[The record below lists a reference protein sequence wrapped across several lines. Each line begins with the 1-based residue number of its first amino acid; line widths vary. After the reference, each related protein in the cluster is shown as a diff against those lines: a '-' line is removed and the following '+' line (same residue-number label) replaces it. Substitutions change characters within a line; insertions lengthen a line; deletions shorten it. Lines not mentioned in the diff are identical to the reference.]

1 MRFLLAPD
9 DAETLDGL
17 LAAGRAASAEGL
29 DGVLLAPSAALPSPL
44 ICAAALAG
52 GVGHILIAV
61 EVPIGDRHPLEVAE
75 EAAVVDLASG
85 GRLVL
90 VVRPADGTEM
100 HFDETLDFLRTAF
113 CARPFRW
120 AGTRWHSPANL
131 PANVHNPEERT
142 RLMPPPFQPRLE
154 VWTGPGQ
161 ARSAIARGIGHLART
176 SDDPRELARL
186 WSNADGN
193 PAAIG
198 APRARHE
205 CWEGGQELLAR
216 LRAGRDAFGQDW
228 AVVRA
233 PTAAARELGR
243 YVRPRTQLDTLPPG
257 LEDHW
262 DAHGVAFGPCV

>member
-1 MRFLLAPD
+1 MRLLLAPD
-9 DAETLDGL
+9 DADTLDGL

-29 DGVLLAPSAALPSPL
+29 DGVLLAPSADLPSPL
-44 ICAAALAG
+44 VSAAALAG
-52 GVGHILIAV
+52 GVGHVLIAV
-61 EVPIGDRHPLEVAE
+61 EVPIGDRHPLELAE

-90 VVRPADGTEM
+90 IVHPADGTET

-113 CARPFRW
+113 AARPFRW
-120 AGTRWHSPANL
+120 TGERWRSPANL
-131 PANVHNPEERT
+131 PENVHNPEKRT

-154 VWTGPGQ
+154 VWTGAGQ
-161 ARSAIARGIGHLART
+161 GGSAIARGIGHLAGA
-176 SDDPRELARL
+176 SDDPGDLTLL
-186 WSNADGN
+186 WSGADKN
-193 PAAIG
+193 PVAIG

-205 CWEGGQELLAR
+205 RWEGGRELVAR

-233 PTAAARELGR
+233 PTSAARELGR
-243 YVRPRTQLDTLPPG
+243 YVRPRTQLDELPPG

-262 DAHGVAFGPCV
+262 DDHGSALGPCT